1 MSRLPDAQ
9 IEIEFE
15 LGCVLAQRLGDRNRD
30 DRLVGRLRDAART
43 AQEVDEIVD
52 QRRVA

>member
-9 IEIEFE
+9 IEIELE
-15 LGCVLAQRLGDRNRD
+15 LGCVLAERLGDRNRD
-30 DRLVGRLRDAART
+30 DGTLGRLRDAART
-43 AQEVDEIVD
+43 AQEIDEIVD